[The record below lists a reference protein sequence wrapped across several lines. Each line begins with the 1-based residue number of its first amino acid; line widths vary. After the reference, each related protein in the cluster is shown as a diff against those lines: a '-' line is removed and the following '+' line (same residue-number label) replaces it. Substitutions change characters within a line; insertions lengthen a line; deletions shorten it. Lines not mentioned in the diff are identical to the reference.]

1 MGTTM
6 FRCSSLLCWLV
17 LLISFGCLATDYSAA
32 NRFEKIFSATV
43 VLTDSNAI
51 TFGITDFDPN
61 EFISVPGGG
70 DLEHPNSVELRKQ
83 ITVYSF
89 PYTYEFPDNDEEW
102 SQSITGRVAYLRVD
116 QTTKFFEAQGL
127 TPDENKDEVFA
138 AYLEYTQEHSL
149 SKGWS
154 FAYGIGNHLMHYD
167 NTYTYRNQISE
178 ELKPRLDG
186 TFLNT
191 SANVFIME
199 PTLKFIYKES
209 TDWGEWRF
217 DNSYHYFYGQ
227 GFGGS
232 SDKSEDANPEGW
244 RLINMLQM
252 TYQLTEQNIY
262 AQSLFLRGKRVDVG
276 GDITSSFGTHHYLE
290 ASIGWLLNT
299 TDKLP
304 FLDNVGIGFNFNY
317 GSALRGGSIV
327 LFYNEM

>member
-1 MGTTM
+1 M
-6 FRCSSLLCWLV
+6 FRRSSLS
-17 LLISFGCLATDYSAA
+17 LLLMLLASSAYSEQNFSAI
-32 NRFEKIFSATV
+32 NRFEKIFAATV
-43 VLTDSNAI
+43 VLTDSSAI
-51 TFGITDFDPN
+51 TFGITDFDPS
-61 EFISVPGGG
+61 EFVSLPGDG
-70 DLEHPNSVELRKQ
+70 DIEHPDSVELRKK

-89 PYTYEFPDNDEEW
+89 PYTYEFPDDNDDW
-102 SQSITGRVAYLRVD
+102 SQSITGRIAYLRVD
-116 QTTKFFEAQGL
+116 QTTEFFEAQGL
-127 TPDENKDEVFA
+127 TPDQNKDEVVA
-138 AYLEYTQEHSL
+138 AYFEYAQEHRL

-154 FAYGIGNHLMHYD
+154 FGYGVGNHLMYYA
-167 NTYTYRNQISE
+167 NTYSYRNQISE

-191 SANVFIME
+191 STNTYLIE
-199 PTLKFIYKES
+199 PTIKFIYREP

-217 DNSYHYFYGQ
+217 DNHYYYFYGQ

-232 SDKSEDANPEGW
+232 SEVSKEANPEGW

-252 TYQLTEQNIY
+252 TYQLTGENAF

-299 TDKLP
+299 TNKLP